1 MTTIAY
7 CLKRKQVAVD
17 SRITSGHDIATDSA
31 KKWREKDGVL
41 IFLSGDVAGA
51 DEVIHAMQAGKHRLR
66 KSIDVVAYAWNGT
79 QLFEITADGGEL
91 EWHPV
96 VDDQGAIGSGAGYA
110 LAAMDAGA
118 TPRQAVLAA
127 IKRDTNTGG
136 KVNVIRLRK
145 RS

>member
-7 CLKRKQVAVD
+7 CLQRRQVAMD
-17 SRITSGHDIATDSA
+17 SRITEGHEISTDNA

-51 DEVIHAMQAGKHRLR
+51 DEVIAAMQAGKHRLR
-66 KSIDVVAYAWNGT
+66 KSIEVVAFAWNGS

-96 VDDQGAIGSGAGYA
+96 VDDRGAIGSGAAYA

-136 KVNVIRLRK
+136 KVNVIRLRRRK
-145 RS
+145 